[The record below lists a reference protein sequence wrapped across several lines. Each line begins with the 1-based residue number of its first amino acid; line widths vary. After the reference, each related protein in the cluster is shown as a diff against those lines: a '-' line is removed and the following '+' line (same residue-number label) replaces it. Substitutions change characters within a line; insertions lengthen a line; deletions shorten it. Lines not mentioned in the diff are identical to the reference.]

1 MTSKSF
7 GAKNIDVSSG
17 LNVSGVGTFTTGL
30 KISGYLQDKDGDTGN
45 DNQVL
50 ISKDVGGSQKVEWA
64 NLSAVTSNNDSAGI
78 GFTDLNDT
86 PSALGGAGKI
96 ITVNDLNTELEFS
109 TNNFL
114 NLVDTPI
121 NYSGQGGKLVA
132 VKTDLS
138 GTQKIEFVD
147 NTSNTNTGLMP
158 SGSIIAWGGKYSTI
172 PSGYLFCDGS
182 AYSRTTYSTLFAAL
196 GTIHGSGDGST
207 TFNIPNL
214 KINLLL
220 VLIPVKL
227 PILFRNSSR

>member
-30 KISGYLQDKDGDTGN
+30 KLSGYLQDKDGDTGN

-96 ITVNDLNTELEFS
+96 ITVNDLNTELEF
-109 TNNFL
+109 
-114 NLVDTPI
+114 
-121 NYSGQGGKLVA
+121 
-132 VKTDLS
+132 
-138 GTQKIEFVD
+138 
-147 NTSNTNTGLMP
+147 
-158 SGSIIAWGGKYSTI
+158 
-172 PSGYLFCDGS
+172 
-182 AYSRTTYSTLFAAL
+182 
-196 GTIHGSGDGST
+196 
-207 TFNIPNL
+207 
-214 KINLLL
+214 
-220 VLIPVKL
+220 
-227 PILFRNSSR
+227 

>member
-1 MTSKSF
+1 MEVHK
-7 GAKNIDVSSG
+7 
-17 LNVSGVGTFTTGL
+17 
-30 KISGYLQDKDGDTGN
+30 
-45 DNQVL
+45 
-50 ISKDVGGSQKVEWA
+50 KVQWA
-64 NLSAVTSNNDSAGI
+64 NLSVISSDSGGTGI
-78 GFTDLNDT
+78 GFIDLNDT
-86 PSALGGAGKI
+86 PP
-96 ITVNDLNTELEFS
+96 NY
-109 TNNFL
+109 TN
-114 NLVDTPI
+114 
-121 NYSGQGGKLVA
+121 QGGKLVA
-132 VKTDLS
+132 VNSS
-138 GTQKIEFVD
+138 GNELEFVD

-214 KINLLL
+214 KNKFIM

>member
-7 GAKNIDVSSG
+7 GAKNLDVSSG

-30 KISGYLQDKDGDTGN
+30 DLDGYLKDKDDENGSNGQILKSTGGKVKWV
-45 DNQVL
+45 DLSV
-50 ISKDVGGSQKVEWA
+50 ISSDSGG
-64 NLSAVTSNNDSAGI
+64 TGI

-96 ITVNDLNTELEFS
+96 ITVNALNTELEFS

-114 NLVDTPI
+114 NLDDTPI

-182 AYSRTTYSTLFAAL
+182 AYSRTTYMSLP
-196 GTIHGSGDGST
+196 GSRISSAT
-207 TFNIPNL
+207 VVSAIKSIPTSA
-214 KINLLL
+214 
-220 VLIPVKL
+220 VGASVVA
-227 PILFRNSSR
+227 SSIAVPCFG

>member
-1 MTSKSF
+1 MNS
-7 GAKNIDVSSG
+7 
-17 LNVSGVGTFTTGL
+17 
-30 KISGYLQDKDGDTGN
+30 
-45 DNQVL
+45 
-50 ISKDVGGSQKVEWA
+50 
-64 NLSAVTSNNDSAGI
+64 
-78 GFTDLNDT
+78 
-86 PSALGGAGKI
+86 
-96 ITVNDLNTELEFS
+96 S

-182 AYSRTTYSTLFAAL
+182 AYSRTTYSTFAAL

-207 TFNIPNL
+207 TFNI
-214 KINLLL
+214 K
-220 VLIPVKL
+220 
-227 PILFRNSSR
+227 F